1 MAGVKI
7 ACLAVLCMVVVV
19 APYAEAVTC
28 GQVQGSLAQCLG
40 YLKNGGAVSVPCC
53 NGIRAINSAAK
64 TPADRQQTCVCL
76 QQAYKSITGISL
88 PNAASLPGKCGV
100 NVPYKISPSTD
111 CSKVH

>member
-28 GQVQGSLAQCLG
+28 GQVQGNLAQCLG
-40 YLKNGGAVSVPCC
+40 YLRKGGAVPGPCC
-53 NGIRAINSAAK
+53 NGVRAMNSAAK
-64 TPADRQQTCVCL
+64 TSADRKQTCVCL
-76 QQAYKSITGISL
+76 QQASKSITGIN
-88 PNAASLPGKCGV
+88 PEAAASLPGKCGV